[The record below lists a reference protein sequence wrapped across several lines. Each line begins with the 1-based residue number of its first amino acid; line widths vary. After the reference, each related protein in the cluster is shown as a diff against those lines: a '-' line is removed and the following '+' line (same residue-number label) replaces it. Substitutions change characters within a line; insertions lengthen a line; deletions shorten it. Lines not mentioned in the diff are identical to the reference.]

1 MTSSLYLPH
10 RCGDDNEKLHNDSCT
25 LAKVW
30 SGKTVVKKR
39 RESLG
44 ILRDPMTDSTEEV
57 EKSSVLCTFLASF
70 SDVLVSR

>member
-1 MTSSLYLPH
+1 MGSVNNHP
-10 RCGDDNEKLHNDSCT
+10 G
-25 LAKVW
+25 
-30 SGKTVVKKR
+30 
-39 RESLG
+39 SLG